1 MFFIAT
7 LFIIGIA
14 ITLKISNTSLIW
26 WGDDLINVINRWM
39 KQIIFAVVITIII
52 EMLVPEGKNKKYIKM
67 ITNIYI
73 IFIIVSPIFSK
84 LTLKEI
90 NLNEIF
96 INESTK
102 TVAASSI
109 DNTKYIEERYIK
121 NIKESINTNLSN
133 IGYEVKNIDV
143 FINIKDEKY
152 GQIEKIRLSVEKKQK
167 EEIKKIEKVSIGTEN
182 NSNMEQNLS
191 EEDIQIITNYLMI
204 NYGVIESNII
214 LERSGFENEKI

>member
-1 MFFIAT
+1 MV
-7 LFIIGIA
+7 
-14 ITLKISNTSLIW
+14 
-26 WGDDLINVINRWM
+26 NVINRWM

>member
-1 MFFIAT
+1 M
-7 LFIIGIA
+7 
-14 ITLKISNTSLIW
+14 
-26 WGDDLINVINRWM
+26 INVINRWM

-102 TVAASSI
+102 TVATSNI

-204 NYGVIESNII
+204 NYGVIESNIT

>member
-1 MFFIAT
+1 
-7 LFIIGIA
+7 
-14 ITLKISNTSLIW
+14 
-26 WGDDLINVINRWM
+26 M

>member
-1 MFFIAT
+1 M
-7 LFIIGIA
+7 
-14 ITLKISNTSLIW
+14 
-26 WGDDLINVINRWM
+26 INVINRWM

-167 EEIKKIEKVSIGTEN
+167 EEIKRTEKVSIGTEN

-204 NYGVIESNII
+204 NYGVIESNIT

>member
-1 MFFIAT
+1 M
-7 LFIIGIA
+7 
-14 ITLKISNTSLIW
+14 
-26 WGDDLINVINRWM
+26 INVINRWM

-52 EMLVPEGKNKKYIKM
+52 EMLVPEGKNKKYINM

>member
-1 MFFIAT
+1 M
-7 LFIIGIA
+7 
-14 ITLKISNTSLIW
+14 
-26 WGDDLINVINRWM
+26 INVINRWM

-90 NLNEIF
+90 DLNEIF

-204 NYGVIESNII
+204 NYGVIESNIT

>member
-1 MFFIAT
+1 M
-7 LFIIGIA
+7 
-14 ITLKISNTSLIW
+14 
-26 WGDDLINVINRWM
+26 INVINRWM

-109 DNTKYIEERYIK
+109 DNIKYIEERYIK

-204 NYGVIESNII
+204 NYGVIESNIT

>member
-1 MFFIAT
+1 M
-7 LFIIGIA
+7 
-14 ITLKISNTSLIW
+14 
-26 WGDDLINVINRWM
+26 INVINRWM

-102 TVAASSI
+102 TVVASSI

>member
-1 MFFIAT
+1 M
-7 LFIIGIA
+7 
-14 ITLKISNTSLIW
+14 
-26 WGDDLINVINRWM
+26 INVINRWM

-102 TVAASSI
+102 AVAASSI

>member
-1 MFFIAT
+1 M
-7 LFIIGIA
+7 
-14 ITLKISNTSLIW
+14 
-26 WGDDLINVINRWM
+26 INVINRWM

-90 NLNEIF
+90 DLNEIF

-102 TVAASSI
+102 TVATSNI

-204 NYGVIESNII
+204 NYGVIESNIT

>member
-1 MFFIAT
+1 M
-7 LFIIGIA
+7 
-14 ITLKISNTSLIW
+14 
-26 WGDDLINVINRWM
+26 INVINRWM

-204 NYGVIESNII
+204 NYGVIESNIT
-214 LERSGFENEKI
+214 LERSGLENEKI

>member
-1 MFFIAT
+1 M
-7 LFIIGIA
+7 
-14 ITLKISNTSLIW
+14 
-26 WGDDLINVINRWM
+26 INVINRWM
-39 KQIIFAVVITIII
+39 KQIIFAVLITIII

-90 NLNEIF
+90 DLNEIF

-102 TVAASSI
+102 TVATSNI

>member
-1 MFFIAT
+1 M
-7 LFIIGIA
+7 
-14 ITLKISNTSLIW
+14 
-26 WGDDLINVINRWM
+26 INVINRWM

-90 NLNEIF
+90 SLNEIF

-102 TVAASSI
+102 TVVASSI

-204 NYGVIESNII
+204 NYGVIESNIT

>member
-1 MFFIAT
+1 M
-7 LFIIGIA
+7 
-14 ITLKISNTSLIW
+14 
-26 WGDDLINVINRWM
+26 INVINRWM

-90 NLNEIF
+90 DLNEIF

-109 DNTKYIEERYIK
+109 DNIKYIEERYIK

-204 NYGVIESNII
+204 NYGVIESNIT

>member
-1 MFFIAT
+1 M
-7 LFIIGIA
+7 
-14 ITLKISNTSLIW
+14 
-26 WGDDLINVINRWM
+26 INVINRWM

-102 TVAASSI
+102 TVVASSI

-204 NYGVIESNII
+204 NYGVIESNIT

>member
-204 NYGVIESNII
+204 NYGVIESNIT

>member
-1 MFFIAT
+1 M
-7 LFIIGIA
+7 
-14 ITLKISNTSLIW
+14 
-26 WGDDLINVINRWM
+26 INVINRWM

-204 NYGVIESNII
+204 NYGVIESNIT

>member
-1 MFFIAT
+1 M
-7 LFIIGIA
+7 
-14 ITLKISNTSLIW
+14 
-26 WGDDLINVINRWM
+26 INVINRWM

>member
-1 MFFIAT
+1 M
-7 LFIIGIA
+7 
-14 ITLKISNTSLIW
+14 
-26 WGDDLINVINRWM
+26 INVINRWM

-102 TVAASSI
+102 TVATSSI

>member
-1 MFFIAT
+1 M
-7 LFIIGIA
+7 
-14 ITLKISNTSLIW
+14 
-26 WGDDLINVINRWM
+26 INVINRWM

-204 NYGVIESNII
+204 NYGVIESNIT
-214 LERSGFENEKI
+214 LERSGFENEQISRIV

>member
-1 MFFIAT
+1 MI
-7 LFIIGIA
+7 
-14 ITLKISNTSLIW
+14 
-26 WGDDLINVINRWM
+26 DVINRWM

>member
-1 MFFIAT
+1 M
-7 LFIIGIA
+7 
-14 ITLKISNTSLIW
+14 
-26 WGDDLINVINRWM
+26 INVINRWM

-214 LERSGFENEKI
+214 LERSGFENEKV

>member
-1 MFFIAT
+1 M
-7 LFIIGIA
+7 
-14 ITLKISNTSLIW
+14 
-26 WGDDLINVINRWM
+26 INVINRWM

-109 DNTKYIEERYIK
+109 DNIKYIEERYIK

>member
-1 MFFIAT
+1 M
-7 LFIIGIA
+7 
-14 ITLKISNTSLIW
+14 
-26 WGDDLINVINRWM
+26 INVINRWM

-90 NLNEIF
+90 DLNEIF

-102 TVAASSI
+102 TVATSNI

-204 NYGVIESNII
+204 NYGVLESNII

>member
-1 MFFIAT
+1 M
-7 LFIIGIA
+7 
-14 ITLKISNTSLIW
+14 
-26 WGDDLINVINRWM
+26 INVINRWM

-152 GQIEKIRLSVEKKQK
+152 GQIEKIKLSVEKKQK

>member
-1 MFFIAT
+1 M
-7 LFIIGIA
+7 
-14 ITLKISNTSLIW
+14 
-26 WGDDLINVINRWM
+26 INVINRWM

-102 TVAASSI
+102 TVATSNI

-182 NSNMEQNLS
+182 NSNMEQNPS

-204 NYGVIESNII
+204 NYGVIESNIT

>member
-1 MFFIAT
+1 M
-7 LFIIGIA
+7 
-14 ITLKISNTSLIW
+14 
-26 WGDDLINVINRWM
+26 INVINRWM

-102 TVAASSI
+102 TVATSNI

>member
-1 MFFIAT
+1 M
-7 LFIIGIA
+7 
-14 ITLKISNTSLIW
+14 
-26 WGDDLINVINRWM
+26 INVINRWM

-90 NLNEIF
+90 DLNEIF

-102 TVAASSI
+102 TVATSNI

>member
-1 MFFIAT
+1 M
-7 LFIIGIA
+7 
-14 ITLKISNTSLIW
+14 
-26 WGDDLINVINRWM
+26 INVINRWM

-102 TVAASSI
+102 TVATSNI

-152 GQIEKIRLSVEKKQK
+152 GQIEKIRISVEKKQK

>member
-1 MFFIAT
+1 M
-7 LFIIGIA
+7 
-14 ITLKISNTSLIW
+14 
-26 WGDDLINVINRWM
+26 INVINRWM

-152 GQIEKIRLSVEKKQK
+152 GQIEKIRLSVEKKQR

-204 NYGVIESNII
+204 NYGVIESNIT

>member
-1 MFFIAT
+1 M
-7 LFIIGIA
+7 
-14 ITLKISNTSLIW
+14 
-26 WGDDLINVINRWM
+26 INVINRWM

-102 TVAASSI
+102 TLAASSI

-204 NYGVIESNII
+204 NYGVIESNIT

>member
-1 MFFIAT
+1 M
-7 LFIIGIA
+7 
-14 ITLKISNTSLIW
+14 
-26 WGDDLINVINRWM
+26 INVINRWM

-73 IFIIVSPIFSK
+73 ILIIVSPIFSK

-204 NYGVIESNII
+204 NYGVIESNIT

>member
-1 MFFIAT
+1 M
-7 LFIIGIA
+7 
-14 ITLKISNTSLIW
+14 
-26 WGDDLINVINRWM
+26 INVINRWM

-152 GQIEKIRLSVEKKQK
+152 GQIEKIRLSVEKKKK

-204 NYGVIESNII
+204 NYGVIESNIT